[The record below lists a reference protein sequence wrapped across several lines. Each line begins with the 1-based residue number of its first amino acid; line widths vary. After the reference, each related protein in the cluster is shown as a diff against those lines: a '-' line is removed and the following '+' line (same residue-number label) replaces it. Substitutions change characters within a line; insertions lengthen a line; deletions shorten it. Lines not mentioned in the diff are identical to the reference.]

1 MWSHMNLPPLP
12 PPLPHMLGQK
22 IEGRNLLLT
31 FLDAE
36 KVFLLSLSPSLQIYN
51 AENQC
56 ELSLMQKNRVVVL
69 LQKLENL
76 SMALT

>member
-1 MWSHMNLPPLP
+1 MNLLPLP
-12 PPLPHMLGQK
+12 RPLPHMLRQK

-36 KVFLLSLSPSLQIYN
+36 KVFLLSLSPSLEIYD

>member
-1 MWSHMNLPPLP
+1 MNLPPLP

-36 KVFLLSLSPSLQIYN
+36 SFLLSLSPSLQIYN

-69 LQKLENL
+69 LQKLKNL